1 MFINTIIELNMHRIL
16 LCLLLLCSF
25 NTLIPETVCSSQ
37 PSVIK
42 TDAAKS
48 LQKTFTI
55 AGGWSSEKLALAMLY
70 AEEVGSSAVIVL
82 HKGKLVLEW
91 GATTQ
96 RINSASV
103 RKSLLSAIYGVAVD
117 RGLLDISLNLN
128 QLGID
133 DRPPIL
139 SIKEKTAT
147 VEHLLKA
154 RSGVYHVASAE
165 TVKMKTIRP
174 QRGSFEPDEH
184 WYYNNWDFNALG
196 TIFER
201 QTNIHIDKAFKE
213 WIADPIG
220 MQDFREDD
228 VHYRWTD
235 VSLHPYFIFWVS
247 ARDLARFGQLYLQ
260 KGSWQGKQ
268 VISEDWILASTQPHS
283 IIQDG
288 GYGYM
293 WWIRP
298 DGSYYAAGY
307 HGQYV
312 LILPKEE
319 MVIVNMVFSGT
330 PGFQCLPEEI
340 ERELEPLL
348 NPVSH
353 REYINLVEKILAA
366 GPEHL
371 KW

>member
-1 MFINTIIELNMHRIL
+1 MEADMLNHLLIL
-16 LCLLLLCSF
+16 LVSLF
-25 NTLIPETVCSSQ
+25 NFLSWTSATAHSSQ
-37 PSVIK
+37 PHVIK
-42 TDAAKS
+42 GDSAKS
-48 LQKTFTI
+48 LQRTF
-55 AGGWSSEKLALAMLY
+55 APSEVWSSEKLALAMLY

-82 HKGKLVLEW
+82 HQGKLVLEW
-91 GATTQ
+91 GDTTL

-117 RGLLDISLNLN
+117 KGLLDLSLTLD

-133 DRPPIL
+133 DRPPTL
-139 SIKEKTAT
+139 SAKEKMAT

-154 RSGVYHVASAE
+154 RSGVYHDASAE
-165 TVKMKTIRP
+165 TVKMQSSRP
-174 QRGSFEPDEH
+174 QRGSFGPDEH
-184 WYYNNWDFNALG
+184 WYYNNWDFNVLG

-201 QTNIHIDKAFKE
+201 QTNMAINKAFRKWVAE
-213 WIADPIG
+213 PVG
-220 MQDFREDD
+220 MQDFREED
-228 VHYRWTD
+228 VHYRWTSI
-235 VSLHPYFIFWVS
+235 SLHPYFIFWIS

-260 KGSWQGKQ
+260 KGKWNGKQ
-268 VISEDWILASTQPHS
+268 VIPEEWIVVSTHPHS

-288 GYGYM
+288 AYGYM

-312 LILPKEE
+312 LVLPKEE
-319 MVIVNMVFSGT
+319 MVIVNRVFSGT
-330 PGFQCLPEEI
+330 PGFQCLPGEI
-340 ERELEPLL
+340 ERELEPLI

-353 REYINLVEKILAA
+353 REFINLVEIILEA

-371 KW
+371 RW

>member
-1 MFINTIIELNMHRIL
+1 MFRSL
-16 LCLLLLCSF
+16 LSVFLLLFVLFIWSPGTAHSSPSF
-25 NTLIPETVCSSQ
+25 
-37 PSVIK
+37 VIK
-42 TDAAKS
+42 RDSAKS
-48 LQKTFTI
+48 LQESFTV
-55 AGGWSSEKLALAMLY
+55 AEGWSSEKLALAMLY

-82 HKGKLVLEW
+82 HQGKLVLEW
-91 GATTQ
+91 GDTTL
-96 RINSASV
+96 RINSHSV
-103 RKSLLSAIYGVAVD
+103 RKSLLSAIYGVGVKKD
-117 RGLLDISLNLN
+117 LLDLSLTLD

-133 DRPPIL
+133 DRPPTL
-139 SIKEKTAT
+139 SLKEKMAT

-154 RSGVYHVASAE
+154 RSGVYHTASAE
-165 TVKMKTIRP
+165 TVKMKANRP
-174 QRGSFEPDEH
+174 RRGTFGPNEH

-201 QTNIHIDKAFKE
+201 QTNIPIDKAFKE
-213 WIADPIG
+213 WIAAPIG
-220 MQDFREDD
+220 MQDFRKED
-228 VHYRWTD
+228 VHYKWTS
-235 VSLHPYFIFWVS
+235 VSLHPYYSFWIS

-260 KGSWQGKQ
+260 KGKWQGQQ
-268 VISEDWILASTQPHS
+268 VISEEWISASTHPHS
-283 IIQDG
+283 VIQDG

-319 MVIVNMVFSGT
+319 MVIVNRVFSGT

-340 ERELEPLL
+340 GRELEPLL
-348 NPVSH
+348 NPVSK
-353 REYINLVEKILAA
+353 REFINLVEMLLEA
-366 GPEHL
+366 GPEQV

>member
-1 MFINTIIELNMHRIL
+1 MIRVLQIVFF
-16 LCLLLLCSF
+16 LLLFHFLF
-25 NTLIPETVCSSQ
+25 Q
-37 PSVIK
+37 PGITICGPSPVLK
-42 TDAAKS
+42 GESTKS
-48 LQKTFTI
+48 LQEVFPV
-55 AGGWSSEKLALAMLY
+55 AEGWSSEKLALAMLF
-70 AEEVGSSAVIVL
+70 AEEIGSSSVIVL

-91 GATTQ
+91 GNTTL

-117 RGLLDISLNLN
+117 KGLLDISLNLG

-133 DRPPIL
+133 DRPPTL
-139 SIKEKTAT
+139 SAKEKEAT

-154 RSGVYHVASAE
+154 RSGVYHTASAE
-165 TVKMKTIRP
+165 TVKMKSMRP
-174 QRGSFEPDEH
+174 KRGSFDPNEH
-184 WYYNNWDFNALG
+184 WYYNNWDFNVLG

-201 QTNIHIDKAFKE
+201 QTNIPIEKAFKK

-220 MQDFREDD
+220 MQDFREED
-228 VHYRWTD
+228 VHYRWTS
-235 VSLHPYFIFWVS
+235 VSLHPYFIFWIS

-260 KGSWQGKQ
+260 KGMWQGKQ
-268 VISEDWILASTQPHS
+268 VMSEEWILASTHPHS
-283 IIQDG
+283 VIQDG

-319 MVIVNMVFSGT
+319 IVIVNRVFSGT
-330 PGFQCLPEEI
+330 PGFKCLPEEI
-340 ERELEPLL
+340 GRELEPLL

-353 REYINLVEKILAA
+353 KEFISMVEMILEA
-366 GPEHL
+366 GPEHVR
-371 KW
+371 W